1 MTDKDREID
10 VLIRARYPLVY
21 VVSHEES
28 RVEDAVRRIVNG
40 KKQVLTWSATE
51 PFSAVDNQARIA
63 LDGVS
68 QALEALNFALKKV
81 REENTRTV
89 FILRDF
95 DPYLEHPIIER
106 RLRDLAHALKRS
118 YSTLIFLSPVL
129 AVPPHLEKEVV
140 VVDYDLPREEGTGRT
155 AG

>member
-1 MTDKDREID
+1 MPDKNREID
-10 VLIRARYPLVY
+10 VLIRARYPFLY
-21 VVSHEES
+21 IVSHEEG

-51 PFSAVDNQARIA
+51 PFSAVDSQARIA

-95 DPYLEHPIIER
+95 DPYMEQPVIER

-140 VVDYDLPREEGTGRT
+140 VVDYDLPREKN
-155 AG
+155 

>member
-1 MTDKDREID
+1 MSDKDREID
-10 VLIRARYPLVY
+10 VLIRARYPFLY
-21 VVSHEES
+21 IVSHEEA

-51 PFSAVDNQARIA
+51 PFSAVDSQARIA

-95 DPYLEHPIIER
+95 DPYMEQPVIER
-106 RLRDLAHALKRS
+106 RCATGARAQAL
-118 YSTLIFLSPVL
+118 LS
-129 AVPPHLEKEVV
+129 
-140 VVDYDLPREEGTGRT
+140 RR
-155 AG
+155 